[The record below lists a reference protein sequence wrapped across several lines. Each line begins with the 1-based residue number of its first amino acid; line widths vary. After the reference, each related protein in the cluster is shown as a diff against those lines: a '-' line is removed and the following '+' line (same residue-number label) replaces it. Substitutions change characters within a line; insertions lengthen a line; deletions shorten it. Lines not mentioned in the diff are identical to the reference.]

1 MEDNWQELLRTER
14 ERFPVLRDSVYLETA
29 GTGLIPDYVYEG
41 VKKYQDDRYYIGG
54 DSDWGDGKGTLDM
67 MWESKESLGQM
78 IHAQPEDLAF
88 GNNSSQMF
96 NLFVQGI
103 GLQPGDNVVLT
114 TDGWIG
120 TRYAWQFQEQYGVQL
135 RYVQPERGVVTP
147 ERLLAQCDER
157 TRAISVNYV
166 ESTTGFR
173 VDAAAI
179 GRWCHEKGIWFA
191 VDGVQALGILSVD
204 VVRDQIDF
212 LVGSDYKWMMH
223 YSGLGYAYVSPR
235 LRRHL
240 RQWGAGWMSDSE
252 RFCTS
257 KAHLTLREDAGR
269 YELGYPTVG
278 GIFALGMV
286 ARHYLDLGERRL
298 EDHMLDL
305 MEVLYT
311 EVEKIPGAQIWNKYQ
326 RKNRSTITVVLLSE
340 ELQVTQEKLDRAR
353 VKAHLQDGAAYG
365 AYQCMRIS
373 LHYYN
378 NREDILA
385 YCQAIRDCCGESSEA
400 GRESR

>member
-1 MEDNWQELLRTER
+1 
-14 ERFPVLRDSVYLETA
+14 
-29 GTGLIPDYVYEG
+29 
-41 VKKYQDDRYYIGG
+41 
-54 DSDWGDGKGTLDM
+54 
-67 MWESKESLGQM
+67 
-78 IHAQPEDLAF
+78 
-88 GNNSSQMF
+88 
-96 NLFVQGI
+96 
-103 GLQPGDNVVLT
+103 
-114 TDGWIG
+114 
-120 TRYAWQFQEQYGVQL
+120 
-135 RYVQPERGVVTP
+135 
-147 ERLLAQCDER
+147 
-157 TRAISVNYV
+157 
-166 ESTTGFR
+166 
-173 VDAAAI
+173 
-179 GRWCHEKGIWFA
+179 
-191 VDGVQALGILSVD
+191 
-204 VVRDQIDF
+204 
-212 LVGSDYKWMMH
+212 
-223 YSGLGYAYVSPR
+223 
-235 LRRHL
+235 
-240 RQWGAGWMSDSE
+240 MSDSE

-385 YCQAIRDCCGESSEA
+385 YCQAIRDCRGGSSEV